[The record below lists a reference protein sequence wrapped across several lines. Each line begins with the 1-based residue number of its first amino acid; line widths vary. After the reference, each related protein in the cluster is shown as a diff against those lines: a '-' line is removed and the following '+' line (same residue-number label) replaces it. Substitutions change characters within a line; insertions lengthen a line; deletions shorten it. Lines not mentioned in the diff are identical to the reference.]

1 MIKTNQTLYCLPKGA
16 KIKTIQE
23 EYDVLTVVEL
33 CELLG
38 ISRKYAYQ
46 FIREN
51 NIKYIRVGRK
61 FYVSKKSLDNILK
74 MES

>member
-1 MIKTNQTLYCLPKGA
+1 MLPKGENKIE
-16 KIKTIQE
+16 KIKEQ
-23 EYDVLTVVEL
+23 YDVLTVVEL

-51 NIKYIRVGRK
+51 NIKYIKIGKK
-61 FYVSKKSLDNILK
+61 FYISKKSVDNILE

>member
-1 MIKTNQTLYCLPKGA
+1 MIKN
-16 KIKTIQE
+16 IHE

-51 NIKYIRVGRK
+51 NIKYIRIGRR
-61 FYVSKKSLDNILK
+61 FYISKKSLDNILK
-74 MES
+74 MET